1 MLDYHDGNN
10 RYSSGSL
17 GHVYTTLFI
26 LRRYSASEYVVG
38 KKTKKNNV
46 NFVAVWVYLRY
57 QIFLK
62 YSHYTAC
69 LKV

>member
-38 KKTKKNNV
+38 KKNKKKTMQILLQCGFIYV
-46 NFVAVWVYLRY
+46 IRY
-57 QIFLK
+57 F
-62 YSHYTAC
+62 
-69 LKV
+69 

>member
-1 MLDYHDGNN
+1 MLDYHDENY

-38 KKTKKNNV
+38 KLKKTKKKQCKFCCSV
-46 NFVAVWVYLRY
+46 GLSTLSD
-57 QIFLK
+57 IFKILTLH
-62 YSHYTAC
+62 SMS
-69 LKV
+69 